1 MAHISYNDIAKLVRE
16 MTRDKKG
23 KELDEA
29 VKNLVRFLARVR
41 LLSKTSLIFSKLEEI
56 IHNEKHEI
64 LVTVKSVAPLKTQ
77 EKNHIIDFVNKKYDT
92 ENVIINEQ
100 IVPDLLGGFRI
111 EIGNDVLDLSLRHRV
126 KKLEAYLKK

>member
-1 MAHISYNDIAKLVRE
+1 

-64 LVTVKSVAPLKTQ
+64 LVTVKTVAPLKTQ
-77 EKNHIIDFVNKKYDT
+77 EKNHIVDFVKKKYDA
-92 ENVIINEQ
+92 EHVIINEQ

-111 EIGNDVLDLSLRHRV
+111 EIGNDVVDLSLRHRV